1 MEGNPQLTDSSLF
14 SLAGKR
20 ALVTGASQGIGQAIA
35 MEFARGGADVAISS
49 NEANACESTAREV
62 AVAGVRT
69 LAVPADQG
77 VRGEI
82 EALYETVTAA
92 WGGIDILVCN
102 AGVNTHE
109 GPLTEIGDDAFNRMM
124 SVNVSGV
131 LNLCRLFI
139 PQMAARRDGSVIVIS
154 SIAGLRGNRRI
165 GAYGISKAANAQLA
179 RNLAVEWG
187 PHNVRVN
194 AISPGLIQTAFAAPI
209 LQDEDYLPLRLQ
221 RTPLRRAGRPE
232 EIAGAAV
239 FLASP
244 AGAFVN
250 GHNLVVDGGTLI
262 GD

>member
-1 MEGNPQLTDSSLF
+1 LSSSSLF

-20 ALVTGASQGIGQAIA
+20 ALITGASRGIGRAIA
-35 MEFARGGADVAISS
+35 LEFARAGADVAISS
-49 NEANACESTAREV
+49 NEPDACENAARE
-62 AVAGVRT
+62 AAALGVRT

-82 EALYETVTAA
+82 EALYEAVTAA
-92 WGGIDILVCN
+92 WGGTDILACN

-109 GPLTEIGDDAFNRMM
+109 GPLTEIGEDAFIRMM

-139 PQMAARRDGSVIVIS
+139 PQMAARRHGSVIAIS

-165 GAYGISKAANAQLA
+165 GAYGITKAANAQLA

-187 PHNVRVN
+187 PRNVRVN
-194 AISPGLIQTAFAAPI
+194 AISPGLIETAFAAPI

-221 RTPLRRAGRPE
+221 RTPMRRAGRPE
-232 EIAGAAV
+232 EIAGVAV